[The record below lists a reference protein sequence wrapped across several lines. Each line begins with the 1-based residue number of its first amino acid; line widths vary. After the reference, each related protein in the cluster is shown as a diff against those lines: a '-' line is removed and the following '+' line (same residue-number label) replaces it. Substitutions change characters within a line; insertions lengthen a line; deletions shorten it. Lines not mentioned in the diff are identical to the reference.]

1 MTGNSQTIGVSSQV
15 EQLMEMAMKAIG
27 NADADAASA
36 HVEGMRTQRPMDTD
50 VDLVESLIKSKT
62 MQTGLVGAVTSAGS
76 VIPGFG
82 TLASFTLGVAT
93 DVGMTLKMQSELVM
107 EIAAVH
113 GHDLSQQER
122 RNAMMMV
129 TGVNLGSERLANQAS
144 RKLAQKVTER
154 FAGRAFVK
162 VIPFVGIAASA
173 GANMVTTYTI
183 GKRAEAYFSL
193 GPNSDR
199 DRDES
204 FRALSGLDERKLVD
218 RLSEVMADLG
228 QGIGDG
234 AQRAGRTAAHLG
246 RATSAAAAGGF
257 NALRERTARRALRRS
272 QRRQQPDS
280 GYPQNDNAFGEIPDD
295 QTTD

>member
-1 MTGNSQTIGVSSQV
+1 MN
-15 EQLMEMAMKAIG
+15 AIG
-27 NADADAASA
+27 NVDADAASA
-36 HVEGMRTQRPMDTD
+36 RVEGMRTQRPTDTD

-82 TLASFTLGVAT
+82 TLASFTVGVAT

-129 TGVNLGSERLANQAS
+129 TGVNLGSERLVNQAS

-193 GPNSDR
+193 GPDSDR
-199 DRDES
+199 DWDES

-218 RLSEVMADLG
+218 WLSEVMADLG
-228 QGIGDG
+228 QGINNG
-234 AQRAGRTAAHLG
+234 AQRVGQTAARFG
-246 RATSAAAAGGF
+246 RATSIAAAGGL
-257 NALRERTARRALRRS
+257 NALRERSAKRALRRA
-272 QRRQQPDS
+272 QRRQTLDKRRTER
-280 GYPQNDNAFGEIPDD
+280 GYPDNDIANGETSDD
-295 QTTD
+295 QTVA

>member
-1 MTGNSQTIGVSSQV
+1 MQ
-15 EQLMEMAMKAIG
+15 
-27 NADADAASA
+27 SA
-36 HVEGMRTQRPMDTD
+36 TSTPKQRRRAWRHAQQRPTDTD

-129 TGVNLGSERLANQAS
+129 TGVNLGSERLVNQAS

-154 FAGRAFVK
+154 FRRPCLCKGHPLRRHRRIGRSQHGDNLHDRQTSRCLLQ
-162 VIPFVGIAASA
+162 P
-173 GANMVTTYTI
+173 
-183 GKRAEAYFSL
+183 
-193 GPNSDR
+193 GPDSDH
-199 DRDES
+199 DWDES
-204 FRALSGLDERKLVD
+204 FRALSGLDERKLAD
-218 RLSEVMADLG
+218 WLSEVMTDLG
-228 QGIGDG
+228 RALGDG
-234 AQRAGRTAAHLG
+234 AQRTGRSAAWGAPASTAATGGLDAM
-246 RATSAAAAGGF
+246 RAQRVRLASRW
-257 NALRERTARRALRRS
+257 LSRRS
-272 QRRQQPDS
+272 RMDDGSQGDSNRRIT
-280 GYPQNDNAFGEIPDD
+280 A
-295 QTTD
+295 TTMEGSR